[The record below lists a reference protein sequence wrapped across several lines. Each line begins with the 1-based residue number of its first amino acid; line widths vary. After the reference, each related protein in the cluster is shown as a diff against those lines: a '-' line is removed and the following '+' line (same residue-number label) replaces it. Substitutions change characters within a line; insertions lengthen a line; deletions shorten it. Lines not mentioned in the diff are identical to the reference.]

1 MPKLSWL
8 HVGLHKTGSNLM
20 GKFNDA
26 TRSETRRIILNRIY
40 REPRTSAQIADD
52 LGLSRVVIAKHL
64 KILLEA
70 DLIKEVDVSEE
81 RRQYKQER
89 YYTVNFPV
97 LTKKDE
103 HELEELLREIG
114 EEVYGVLDKYEGRLR
129 EILQEMSMYK
139 KGWRFEDLAPYLP
152 YFLRLHTPEFWS
164 SRGIELSE
172 DKPYKVVGFE
182 NNIEEEV

>member
-1 MPKLSWL
+1 ML
-8 HVGLHKTGSNLM
+8 
-20 GKFNDA
+20 F
-26 TRSETRRIILNRIY
+26 
-40 REPRTSAQIADD
+40 
-52 LGLSRVVIAKHL
+52 RVVIARHL

-89 YYTVNFPV
+89 CYTVNFPV

-114 EEVYGVLDKYEGRLR
+114 EEVYEVLDKYEGRLR
-129 EILQEMSMYK
+129 EVFQEMSMYE

-152 YFLRLHTPEFWS
+152 CFLRLHALEFWS
-164 SRGIELSE
+164 GRGIELSE

-182 NNIEEEV
+182 NKMEEEV